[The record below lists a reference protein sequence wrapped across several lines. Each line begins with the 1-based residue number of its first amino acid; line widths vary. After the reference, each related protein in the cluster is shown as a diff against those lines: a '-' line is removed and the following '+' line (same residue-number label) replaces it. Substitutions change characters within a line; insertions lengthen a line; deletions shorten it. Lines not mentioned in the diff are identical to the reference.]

1 LLIRPA
7 TPADLPALL
16 ALERESATAA
26 HWSQPQYQTLF
37 DSNPPRV
44 LLVLEEESSVQAFL
58 AARKVADEFELETIV
73 VSLPARRRGAGTTLL
88 RAFLDVARRSDVTA
102 VFLEVRESS
111 APARALYDKF
121 KCQQTGRRPRYYRD
135 PEEDAIIYR
144 LDLR

>member
-26 HWSQPQYQTLF
+26 HWSPPQYQTLF

-44 LLVLEEESSVQAFL
+44 LG
-58 AARKVADEFELETIV
+58 ARKVADEFELETIV
-73 VSLPARRRGAGTTLL
+73 VSLPARRLGAGTSLL

-102 VFLEVRESS
+102 VFLEVRESN
-111 APARALYDKF
+111 AAARALYDKF
-121 KCQQTGRRPRYYRD
+121 TFHQTGRRPRYYRD
-135 PEEDAIIYR
+135 PQEDAIIYR